1 MKMKSLEKKLE
12 VMQAFR
18 DGAKIQRRR
27 AEGGY
32 SPIWQDITNPNWMWG
47 MYEYRVKPSEPRTLY
62 VNEPRTLYVNEP
74 LLYRAGQ
81 CLCAYVGEK
90 DARYGAASVHD
101 RVIKFVE
108 VLDQE

>member
-1 MKMKSLEKKLE
+1 MNMKSLEKKLE

-27 AEGGY
+27 AEEGY
-32 SPIWQDITNPNWMWG
+32 PIWQDTLNPTWMWG
-47 MYEYRVKPSEPRTLY
+47 RYEYRVKPSEPRTLY
-62 VNEPRTLYVNEP
+62 LKEPRTLYVNEP

-81 CLCAYVGEK
+81 CFCAYVDEK

-101 RVIKFVE
+101 VLIIKFVE
-108 VLDQE
+108 VLD